1 MEVKHF
7 TRGGAPRVTPRRSRT
22 GHLSPPFITLSS
34 PRMCLS
40 HQHGKDFLLFQ
51 GDWDSY
57 EPMSAFTGIFPLLG
71 QTSSCPSSWGPE
83 NSFCCWS
90 PRGPINLL
98 ALSGDAGALVNF
110 STTDCPDQQP
120 PRE

>member
-1 MEVKHF
+1 MEVKHL
-7 TRGGAPRVTPRRSRT
+7 TRGGAPRVTPRRGRT

-57 EPMSAFTGIFPLLG
+57 EPMSAFTRIFPLLG

-83 NSFCCWS
+83 NSFAAGLLGEPS
-90 PRGPINLL
+90 IFLPYLAMLGP
-98 ALSGDAGALVNF
+98 
-110 STTDCPDQQP
+110 
-120 PRE
+120 